1 MLSKGGFTLWCRGI
15 RGATI
20 VSDNTKEAIIAAT
33 RELLEAMVKVNKVE
47 TDDIACIWFTTTPD
61 LNAAFPAAAAR
72 DMGWNNVALLCSH
85 EMNVP
90 GSLPCCLRILM
101 LVNTTKKSDE
111 IVHVYL
117 KGTEV
122 LREGV

>member
-1 MLSKGGFTLWCRGI
+1 MWCRGI
-15 RGATI
+15 RGATTAE
-20 VSDNTKEAIIAAT
+20 NTKEAILAAS
-33 RELLEAMVKVNKVE
+33 RELLQAMVSANEVN

-72 DMGWNNVALLCSH
+72 EMGWNNVALLCAH

-90 GSLPCCLRILM
+90 GSLPRCLRILM
-101 LVNTTKKSDE
+101 LVNTTKMSDE

-122 LREGV
+122 LKEGV

>member
-1 MLSKGGFTLWCRGI
+1 MWCRGI

-20 VSDNTKEAIIAAT
+20 VTENTKEAILAASK
-33 RELLEAMVKVNKVE
+33 ELLEAMVRANEIKS
-47 TDDIACIWFTTTPD
+47 DDIACIWFTTTPD

-72 DMGWNNVALLCSH
+72 DIGWSNVALLCSH

-90 GSLPCCLRILM
+90 NSLPCCLRILM
-101 LVNTTKKSDE
+101 LVNTTKRSDE

-122 LREGV
+122 LKEGV

>member
-1 MLSKGGFTLWCRGI
+1 
-15 RGATI
+15 
-20 VSDNTKEAIIAAT
+20 
-33 RELLEAMVKVNKVE
+33 MVKANEVKI
-47 TDDIACIWFTTTPD
+47 DDIACVWFTTTPD

-72 DMGWNNVALLCSH
+72 KMGWSNVALLCGH

-90 GSLPCCLRILM
+90 GSLPCCLRVLM

-111 IVHVYL
+111 IVHIYL

-122 LREGV
+122 LRESV

>member
-1 MLSKGGFTLWCRGI
+1 MLLKGGHPVLWCRGI
-15 RGATI
+15 RGATTAE
-20 VSDNTKEAIIAAT
+20 NTKEAILAAS
-33 RELLEAMVKVNKVE
+33 RELLQAMVRANEVN

-72 DMGWNNVALLCSH
+72 EMGWNNVALLCAH

-90 GSLPCCLRILM
+90 GSLSRCLRILM

-122 LREGV
+122 LKEGV